1 MIQVMGEAKY
11 MLLMDIARDNQN
23 KQLCM
28 LVNGKYNNKT
38 TRMNKSSIICDKI
51 KYLKSKSVS
60 EFCFKLCSYENI
72 KTGVKCGLNHK
83 KIPYVAKLNIR
94 NYNLQK

>member
-1 MIQVMGEAKY
+1 MIGTEE
-11 MLLMDIARDNQN
+11 
-23 KQLCM
+23 
-28 LVNGKYNNKT
+28 YNNKT

-51 KYLKSKSVS
+51 KYLRSKSVS
-60 EFCFKLCSYENI
+60 EFFFKLCSYENI

-94 NYNLQK
+94 NYILQKNRMFSTIMLRKMLVSRRILRIMV